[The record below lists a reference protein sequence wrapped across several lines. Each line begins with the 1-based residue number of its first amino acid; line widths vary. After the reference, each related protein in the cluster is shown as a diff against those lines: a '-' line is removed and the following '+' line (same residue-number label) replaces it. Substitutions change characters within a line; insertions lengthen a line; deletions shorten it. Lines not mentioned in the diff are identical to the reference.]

1 MTVSYKSEDNSIFK
15 NNILKNRY
23 LTDGN
28 IWIIDETIVNKN
40 TKLFLIVN
48 IKTRAIVGYSIY
60 KNYLTE
66 EIFIELYEEIFL
78 NNSINNPM
86 VIYYNN

>member
-1 MTVSYKSEDNSIFK
+1 MIVSNKRENNPIFK
-15 NNILKNRY
+15 TNILKNRY

-28 IWIIDETIVNKN
+28 IWTIDETIFNKN

-48 IKTRAIVGYSIY
+48 IKTRVIVGYSIY

-66 EIFIELYEEIFL
+66 EILIELYEEIFS
-78 NNSINNPM
+78 NNSINNTM
-86 VIYYNN
+86 VIYYDN